1 MKAVFKHE
9 AGLYSHGLLAYVF
22 GAFLLEFIGIGA
34 MLYNI
39 NAAVAN
45 FEYALGTFC
54 IGFVA
59 LVPILTMRVLAE
71 EKKQKTDQLLSLL
84 PLSSTDVILGKYF
97 AMALVFV
104 IPMLVACLYPL
115 IFSLYGE
122 VYLPTSYGAL
132 IAFVF
137 LGLALIAIGMFISSL
152 TESQGMAAGI
162 GVVVMLFCYYSA
174 SLADYIASTAFNLV
188 ALAVLCLAIFIATGV
203 ERHMDSIST
212 TSEEILALPEEDLT
226 AVSWTTG
233 DTTLRFTCT
242 DVVWQ
247 DAEDADFPIDQD
259 KMADLLAHFASVTAS
274 FVIENVEDFAQYGLA
289 SPTGTVTLTTADGDT
304 VLQLGDYS
312 TMDSKRYVT
321 LGTGTVYLIEDDPAD
336 YLAESQDDLMRQ
348 DTIPDYDTLDGITVE
363 GAASLTVE
371 YRPGEQLTYTDAYDY
386 YLEQDGSW
394 KPLDDSKVT
403 GLVTTFAGLDR
414 TSYAS
419 YTATEDDLAQWGLDA
434 PAIRFTVTYTADEE
448 QGIFV
453 LAFGQDADG
462 NGYMRMDDSP
472 IVYTVDEDSY
482 ETITATDYDALR
494 PDAVLALDWDAVSG
508 VDFTLDDATYSLTP
522 AGDSWAVNDTE
533 VEFAD
538 VQSAVDGLTVSEFN
552 SETPAKK
559 QEIAFT
565 VHLDNETW
573 PSLTVALYQYDGES
587 CLATLDGETLG
598 LVDRALVVDLTEAV
612 NAITLELE

>member
-188 ALAVLCLAIFIATGV
+188 ALAVIAVLLALLVRRLTRSDAAGVLVLVLCLA
-203 ERHMDSIST
+203 
-212 TSEEILALPEEDLT
+212 
-226 AVSWTTG
+226 AV
-233 DTTLRFTCT
+233 
-242 DVVWQ
+242 
-247 DAEDADFPIDQD
+247 
-259 KMADLLAHFASVTAS
+259 
-274 FVIENVEDFAQYGLA
+274 
-289 SPTGTVTLTTADGDT
+289 
-304 VLQLGDYS
+304 
-312 TMDSKRYVT
+312 
-321 LGTGTVYLIEDDPAD
+321 
-336 YLAESQDDLMRQ
+336 
-348 DTIPDYDTLDGITVE
+348 
-363 GAASLTVE
+363 
-371 YRPGEQLTYTDAYDY
+371 
-386 YLEQDGSW
+386 
-394 KPLDDSKVT
+394 
-403 GLVTTFAGLDR
+403 GLVWLV
-414 TSYAS
+414 S
-419 YTATEDDLAQWGLDA
+419 
-434 PAIRFTVTYTADEE
+434 P
-448 QGIFV
+448 
-453 LAFGQDADG
+453 
-462 NGYMRMDDSP
+462 DS
-472 IVYTVDEDSY
+472 
-482 ETITATDYDALR
+482 
-494 PDAVLALDWDAVSG
+494 
-508 VDFTLDDATYSLTP
+508 
-522 AGDSWAVNDTE
+522 
-533 VEFAD
+533 
-538 VQSAVDGLTVSEFN
+538 
-552 SETPAKK
+552 
-559 QEIAFT
+559 
-565 VHLDNETW
+565 
-573 PSLTVALYQYDGES
+573 
-587 CLATLDGETLG
+587 LATLLP
-598 LVDRALVVDLTEAV
+598 DLMSRLSLFERFYTFV
-612 NAITLELE
+612 NGVFDVTAIVYYLSVAAFFLFLCVQSWEKKRYNG